1 MKNNSPKKIY
11 NGGRLILE
19 LEPRVLLSAD
29 QPAAGLG
36 DDLLN
41 RPDSLAAHV
50 AYLSNSTSSNDASVT
65 ESVTQ
70 TEEFRELVIIDPST
84 PDIDVLLTDLL
95 SQAEDGRT
103 IEVVVL
109 DSDRSGLDQI
119 TELLEGRTDI
129 SALHIISHGVGGS
142 IMLGDGLVT
151 QDTLVSSAQTVH
163 AWGSSLTDD
172 GDILIY
178 GCDLGQ
184 TADGRS
190 FIDAIAKLTGA
201 DVAASDDRTG
211 HADLGGDWELE

>member
-1 MKNNSPKKIY
+1 MKNKSPKKIY
-11 NGGRLILE
+11 DGGRLILE

-36 DDLLN
+36 DDFLN
-41 RPDSLAAHV
+41 RPESLAAHV
-50 AYLSNSTSSNDASVT
+50 AYLSNNTSSNDASVA

-84 PDIDVLLTDLL
+84 PDIDVLLADLL
-95 SQAEDGRT
+95 SQAEDGRI

-119 TELLEGRTDI
+119 TEILEGQTDI

-142 IMLGDGLVT
+142 VMLGDGLVN
-151 QDTLVSSAQTVH
+151 QDTLVSGAQSVH

-178 GCDLGQ
+178 GCNLGQ
-184 TADGRS
+184 SADGRS
-190 FIDAIAKLTGA
+190 FIDAIARLTGA

-211 HADLGGDWELE
+211 HADLGGD